1 MNLDLKNKMLTLST
15 SPELETRLEAEA
27 KRFGL
32 TPEEHALQI
41 LSHTVAPLQI
51 ELSEEEFEAGL
62 DEMCDLFADIP
73 FGTKELRALKEE
85 EMALE
90 DAKQERLF
98 GRRIDK

>member
-1 MNLDLKNKMLTLST
+1 MLTLST

-41 LSHTVAPLQI
+41 LSRTLPPVQP
-51 ELSEEEFEAGL
+51 EVSDEEFEVGL
-62 DEMCDLFADIP
+62 DELYGCLADVP
-73 FGTKELRALKEE
+73 FGTKELHAQKEE

-90 DAKQERLF
+90 EEKYQRHL
-98 GRRIDK
+98 GKRGTS

>member
-1 MNLDLKNKMLTLST
+1 MLTLST

-41 LSHTVAPLQI
+41 LSRTLPPVQP
-51 ELSEEEFEAGL
+51 ELSDEEFEAGL
-62 DEMCDLFADIP
+62 DELYGCLADVEPIGP
-73 FGTKELRALKEE
+73 NRRQMKDE

-90 DAKQERLF
+90 EEKFQRHFGAGAK
-98 GRRIDK
+98 

>member
-1 MNLDLKNKMLTLST
+1 MLTLST

-41 LSHTVAPLQI
+41 LSRTVAPLPV
-51 ELSEEEFEAGL
+51 ELSDEEFEAGL
-62 DEMCDLFADIP
+62 DELCDLFADVP

-85 EMALE
+85 ELALE
-90 DAKQERLF
+90 EAKQERLF
-98 GRRIDK
+98 GRRLPK